1 MRLVDASAA
10 PAADELGTLSDDE
23 FRGRVRSWLAA
34 HVVGDYAALRGRG
47 GPGDEEIGFDI
58 RVAWEQ
64 ELGRAGWIGLGWPS
78 GHGGRGASV
87 SQQIIWAEEYTRA
100 QAPARVN
107 HMGENLLGP
116 TLIEYGTAAQ
126 CERFLP
132 GILDGTERWCQ
143 GYSEPNAGSD
153 LANVQT
159 KASLDGSVEGAG
171 EWVLNGQKVW
181 TSLAHVSHWCFV
193 VARTEPGSVRHRG
206 LSFLLVPM
214 EQPGV
219 ETRIIRQITG
229 GGEFNETFFTDART
243 PADMIVGAPGEG
255 WHVAMGLL
263 GFERGIST
271 LAQQVGF
278 ERELQATIDIARTK
292 GRSSD
297 APVRQRLARA
307 YSGLQLMRWN
317 AMRSMGAGV
326 PGPEASIGKL
336 FWGTWHRDLGEL
348 TMDVIGPDALVY
360 GEELSLEQKLFLFTR
375 SDTIYGGSNEI
386 QRNVI
391 GERVLGLPK
400 EPQAKE
406 PQAKEPL
413 AKEPR

>member
-1 MRLVDASAA
+1 MPAMSATGSTSTSGISSMTDDA
-10 PAADELGTLSDDE
+10 
-23 FRGRVRSWLAA
+23 FRAHVQGWLAA
-34 HVVGDYAALRGRG
+34 HVVGDFAELKGRG
-47 GPGDEEIGFDI
+47 GPGDEEVGFEI
-58 RVAWEQ
+58 RVAWEK
-64 ELGRAGWIGLGWPS
+64 ELGAAGWIGLGWPES
-78 GHGGRGASV
+78 HGGQGASV
-87 SQQIIWAEEYTRA
+87 GQQIIWAEEYTRA

-143 GYSEPNAGSD
+143 GYSEPDAGSD

-159 KASLDGSVEGAG
+159 KAVETGDD
-171 EWVLNGQKVW
+171 WVINGQKVW
-181 TSLAHVSHWCFV
+181 TSLAHVSHWCFI
-193 VARTEPGSVRHRG
+193 VARTEPGTVRHRG

-214 EQPGV
+214 DQTGV

-243 PADMIVGAPGEG
+243 PREMIVGSPGDG
-255 WHVAMGLL
+255 WRVAMGLL

-278 ERELQATIDIARTK
+278 ERELEVTVKLAKDHEKLA
-292 GRSSD
+292 D
-297 APVRQRLARA
+297 PVIRQRLAKA
-307 YSGLQLMRWN
+307 HTGLRLMRWN
-317 AMRSMGAGV
+317 ALRSMGAGV

-348 TMDVIGPDALVY
+348 MMDIQGATATVNQSLPY
-360 GEELSLEQKLFLFTR
+360 ELTLEQKLFLFTR
-375 SDTIYGGSNEI
+375 SDTIYGGSNEV
-386 QRNVI
+386 QCNVI

-400 EPQAKE
+400 EPS
-406 PQAKEPL
+406 
-413 AKEPR
+413 